1 VTGVVSQL
9 TPQQATLTMTLVN
22 NLPTPVSS
30 ADFVGVIR
38 VSDVRATEKDK
49 VKIGES
55 FRLGDTV
62 KASVVRPSSD
72 ISTQVPSLTSPTFA
86 SYSYHSVTRA
96 PTSSQPQTNTSAS
109 SPPHRKLGT
118 R

>member
-1 VTGVVSQL
+1 
-9 TPQQATLTMTLVN
+9 MTLVN

-62 KASVVRPSSD
+62 KAAVASLSSH
-72 ISTQVPSLTSPTFA
+72 LA
-86 SYSYHSVTRA
+86 LHHKKR
-96 PTSSQPQTNTSAS
+96 
-109 SPPHRKLGT
+109 
-118 R
+118 